1 MRRQTPKTQTAV
13 KLLSCLPI
21 HIHDEWPLVVDM
33 VSVAPALLLAQL
45 YAAWWSFFGFGLMLD
60 FEKEAVFLII

>member
-1 MRRQTPKTQTAV
+1 VATRRGHGVGGAR
-13 KLLSCLPI
+13 
-21 HIHDEWPLVVDM
+21 
-33 VSVAPALLLAQL
+33 LLLAQL